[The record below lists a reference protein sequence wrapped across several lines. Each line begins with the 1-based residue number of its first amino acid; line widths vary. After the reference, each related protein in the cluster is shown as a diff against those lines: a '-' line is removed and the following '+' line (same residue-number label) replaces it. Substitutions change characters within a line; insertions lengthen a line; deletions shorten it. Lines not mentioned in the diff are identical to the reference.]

1 MKTGNENAIE
11 VLNDLLRINN
21 DRVEGYKKAI
31 DEVKEYDLKNV
42 FEGMADESRRNATE
56 LEHEIKK
63 YGGEPDAGSTTTGGK
78 IYRTWMDVKT
88 AFTGKDGHSVLAS
101 CEFGEDAAQ
110 RAYKDAIAAT
120 DLPADARQVIRN
132 QQVALKASHD
142 TIKRYRDGR
151 HASYTKTF

>member
-1 MKTGNENAIE
+1 MKAGNENTIE
-11 VLNDLLRINN
+11 ILNDLLRINN
-21 DRVEGYKKAI
+21 DRVAGYKKAV

-42 FEGMADESRRNATE
+42 FEGMADDSRKNAAE
-56 LEHEIKK
+56 LTREIKK
-63 YGGEPDAGSTTTGGK
+63 YGGDPDAGTTTGGK

-110 RAYKDAIAAT
+110 HAYRDAIAFVN
-120 DLPADARQVIRN
+120 LPPEVRQLVRN
-132 QQVALKASHD
+132 QQIALKASHD